1 MASAPLA
8 AIIAVAAGAAAGW
21 IGWRQSPGEF
31 YFAYLTA
38 WLYWTGLSLGSL
50 SLVLLHN
57 LTGGKWGDLARPAL
71 LAAAGVLP
79 ITALGALP
87 IVLQP
92 ERLYEWANESH
103 VQHDPILLHKQP
115 YLNVQFFQI
124 RAAIYFVFWLSLLG
138 MAAWQARSKPLAGSR
153 ADRRFRRLSG
163 QGLALHG
170 LAITFA
176 SVDWMMSLEP
186 HWFSMIYG
194 VIVFVSQGLFALAF
208 AIAVVG
214 IDTHRRPE
222 LAASRTAALHD
233 LGNLMLGFIMFW
245 AYVHFSQFLII
256 WYGNLPEEAVWYV
269 RRLERPWLALALS
282 LALLH
287 FVVPFAALLSRA
299 CKRNAT
305 KLSVVALMIVVMH
318 WIETVWMI
326 EPAPHPEG
334 TTTLAWLDI
343 GLTAALGGIW
353 WLAFWRL
360 LARAGDGAYVTPVG
374 EPRP

>member
-1 MASAPLA
+1 
-8 AIIAVAAGAAAGW
+8 V
-21 IGWRQSPGEF
+21 
-31 YFAYLTA
+31 
-38 WLYWTGLSLGSL
+38 
-50 SLVLLHN
+50 
-57 LTGGKWGDLARPAL
+57 
-71 LAAAGVLP
+71 
-79 ITALGALP
+79 
-87 IVLQP
+87 
-92 ERLYEWANESH
+92 
-103 VQHDPILLHKQP
+103 
-115 YLNVQFFQI
+115 
-124 RAAIYFVFWLSLLG
+124 
-138 MAAWQARSKPLAGSR
+138 AWQARSKPLLGSR

-214 IDTHRRPE
+214 IETRRRSE

-256 WYGNLPEEAVWYV
+256 WYGNLPEEVVWYV
-269 RRLERPWLALALS
+269 RRIEGPWLLLALS
-282 LALLH
+282 LVLLH

-299 CKRNAT
+299 CKRNPT

-334 TTTLAWLDI
+334 TTTLAWLDL
-343 GLTAALGGIW
+343 GLTAGLGGIW

-360 LARAGDGAYVTPVG
+360 SSRVGDGAYVTSGG